1 MKTKTLLNKIKKA
14 SGLSWHELAKRL
26 NITYSYICYLRR
38 ENKEPGR
45 FLKWA
50 IERGWEIYKP
60 KDKEIIK

>member
-14 SGLSWHELAKRL
+14 SGMSWHELARQL

-38 ENKEPGR
+38 SDKEAGR
-45 FLKWA
+45 FLKPA
-50 IERGWEIYKP
+50 IEKGWETYKP